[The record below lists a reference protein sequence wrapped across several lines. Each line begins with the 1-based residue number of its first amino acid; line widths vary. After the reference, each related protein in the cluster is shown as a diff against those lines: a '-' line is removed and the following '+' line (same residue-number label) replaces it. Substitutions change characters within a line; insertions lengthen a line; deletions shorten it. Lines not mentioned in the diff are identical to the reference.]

1 MTELGPTLCAWT
13 KFSTQT
19 SGINFFTLLHLQL
32 THLNQSAQN
41 NMMWFGASANDL
53 LSKEWEFI
61 KMSAPYLAS
70 EGARMCLSF
79 VTILFAGNIDKAH
92 LDGVGLANTLFTI
105 VVLSL
110 SQGYSY
116 VFATFG
122 PQLYG
127 SSKPGELTTC
137 LTKSLLQGV
146 ILHLILLG
154 PFLNLVYFIDMLP
167 NSGVYPTLDTGD
179 MSENHDYRDIAVRY
193 LRLSVPIEFLDYAIL
208 LNSSYFIIQGC
219 SNLVYLVSAIMVA
232 AHVLANYIFVS
243 VLGLGVEGL
252 AVAGIISRFLALIV
266 SLGICVIKIKS
277 GSFPWDGI
285 NLNVLTGWKPMIK
298 LGVSGAVFLFIK
310 YSILEVSTF
319 CSQFVSMIALSV
331 VVILIQIN
339 SIFSALALAVGG
351 SSSTLIG
358 KALAEANVSDVKQYM
373 SLTMINV
380 FLEVVPGT
388 TIFYVW
394 RGAMVGMFTDDPEVI
409 DLYSR
414 VFWLVCVFFLLSHL
428 QVGVNQGI
436 LTAFGEQAYVALNM
450 TWSCLL
456 VGLPIVISTIFL
468 TDLGLIGIL
477 IGWTTTKLILLLAG
491 LIKVWRTD
499 IGGEIEK
506 CRLRVEKSTYGS
518 LDTKEADEVLKNHDN
533 ESEEM
538 GTKARTEKEPDSSGL
553 GLCFDLG
560 DQLAVVKEGVEKP
573 ANAFKSQREV
583 KIVVL
588 AFVLTAIWFLTLAGV
603 SFHRD
608 FYKH

>member
-1 MTELGPTLCAWT
+1 MKGCAWT

-127 SSKPGELTTC
+127 SSRPGELTTC
-137 LTKSLLQGV
+137 LIKSLLQGV

-167 NSGVYPTLDTGD
+167 NSGVYPTLNTGD

-208 LNSSYFIIQGC
+208 LNSSYFIIQGS

-266 SLGICVIKIKS
+266 SLTVCVVKIKV
-277 GSFPWDGI
+277 GSFPWNGI
-285 NLNVLTGWKPMIK
+285 NLNVLTEWKPMIK
-298 LGVSGAVFLFIK
+298 LVVSGAVFLFIK
-310 YSILEVSTF
+310 YSLLEVSTF
-319 CSQFVSMIALSV
+319 CSQFVSMNSLSV
-331 VVILIQIN
+331 IVILIQIN
-339 SIFSALALAVGG
+339 SIFSSLALAVGL

-358 KALAEANVSDVKQYM
+358 KALAEANISDVKQFM

-388 TIFYVW
+388 IIFYIW
-394 RGAMVGMFTDDPEVI
+394 RDAMVGMFTDDPEVI
-409 DLYSR
+409 DLYCR
-414 VFWLVCVFFLLSHL
+414 DFWLVCVFFMLAHFH
-428 QVGVNQGI
+428 VGVNQGI
-436 LTAFGEQAYVALNM
+436 LTAFGEQAYVAMNM

-477 IGWTTTKLILLLAG
+477 LGWTTTKLILLLAG
-491 LIKVWRTD
+491 LIKLWRTD
-499 IGGEIEK
+499 IDGEIEK
-506 CRLRVEKSTYGS
+506 SRLRVENSTYGS
-518 LDTKEADEVLKNHDN
+518 LDINEADKMFKNHDK

-538 GTKARTEKEPDSSGL
+538 ETGARKEKDPHYPAPTKSS
-553 GLCFDLG
+553 DMD
-560 DQLAVVKEGVEKP
+560 DQLSNIKVEMD
-573 ANAFKSQREV
+573 KSYDALGSHREV

-588 AFVLTAIWFLTLAGV
+588 AFALTAIWFLTLAGV
-603 SFHRD
+603 SSIRD
-608 FYKH
+608 FH